1 MQKIFII
8 AEVGPNH
15 NGSVYLAKKL
25 INKICKTGADAV
37 KFQLGN
43 QIKFILRKLLRQ
55 IIKKKMIVQKT

>member
-43 QIKFILRKLLRQ
+43 PDKVYSKEAFKADYQ
-55 IIKKKMIVQKT
+55 KK